1 MFIALSQ
8 FTVMPGMG
16 DEVLNAFLSRPHLV
30 DNAPGY
36 KKMEVLR
43 PQNNPDEFWL
53 MTWWEDERSYSD
65 WHHSHAYRESHNL
78 MPKGLKLVSGTSK
91 VTFLEK
97 VCE

>member
-53 MTWWEDERSYSD
+53 MTWWVDELRLINMG
-65 WHHSHAYRESHNL
+65 AKAMRQPQL
-78 MPKGLKLVSGTSK
+78 MH
-91 VTFLEK
+91 EK
-97 VCE
+97 I

>member
-1 MFIALSQ
+1 MFVALSQ

-30 DNAPGY
+30 ENAPGY

-43 PQNNPDEFWL
+43 PKNNTDEFWL
-53 MTWWEDERSYSD
+53 MTWWADEQSYSA
-65 WHHSHAYRESHNL
+65 WHHSHAYHESHKL

-91 VTFLEK
+91 VTLLEK